1 MIKIGTDRRTI
12 YIHRGD
18 EGILNYCIKT
28 EDANYSFK
36 VGDILRLSVF
46 DIKSDYQN
54 PLKEIKVEVTEES
67 NTMQIPISTEDT
79 NIGIA
84 SNKAQK
90 YAYEISL
97 NGVNTTSGY
106 DEDEG
111 HALLI
116 LLPAKGSDNSE

>member
-1 MIKIGTDRRTI
+1 MIKIGSDKRTL

-18 EGILNYCIKT
+18 EGILNYCVNMENSKYT
-28 EDANYSFK
+28 FK
-36 VGDILRLSVF
+36 KGDILRLSIF

-67 NTMQIPISTEDT
+67 NTIQISISTEDT